1 MAAMVKLIGIVCA
14 VGSISFDLLSYWK
27 QISKTLRTKRSA
39 QVSSSAY
46 IMKLLHYTCSIIALA
61 VFANWTGFT
70 MEMFAFTACII
81 CFYLVIRYKP
91 KNWRLF

>member
-1 MAAMVKLIGIVCA
+1 MVKLIGIICA

-27 QISKTLRTKRSA
+27 QISKTLRTKKSA

-70 MEMFAFTACII
+70 MEMFAFTACIV
-81 CFYLVIRYKP
+81 CFYLVIKYKP
-91 KNWRLF
+91 RGWRLF